1 MKQMR
6 TRILSVV
13 LALAI
18 LAGCITGGVALWK
31 KRSRKA
37 IKIYPISSFSMT
49 EYWGDSTTT
58 DGLVGVEGLQTVL
71 LSDTQTVTE
80 VLVQPGDQVQV
91 GDPLLTY
98 DTTLTELDL
107 QKKDVAVKQLELEL
121 TDAQKNLA
129 TIKTYKP
136 GVYIPGSVTTTVIP
150 GIPPMEE
157 PPFVD
162 DGTLTLLGGDG
173 SAADP
178 FVFPWK
184 EEYAFTDAL
193 FYQCMRGLDDA
204 YVLFEADGA
213 EPESDH
219 IPDAVGWYT
228 DAEQH
233 WQVCATCGATFH
245 LGTHIFAPVVEQP
258 ASMTEPGL
266 QHEAC
271 VVCGY
276 VKEDSE
282 QEIPPLEH
290 EHQASAAWS
299 GDKTSHWHLC
309 VLCGEKMDQ
318 ENHDLHWEIDREATS
333 THAGQK
339 HQECDICGYRGPVK
353 EIPATGGGS
362 SEEPDDD
369 ETGGDET
376 GGDQTGGDQTGGDQT
391 GGGQT
396 GGDQTGGD
404 QTGEDQTGGGPAE
417 RNQPDSTGGQTLSSP
432 TPAPNPELPSEPET
446 PDDTQPDSDGGD
458 ADSAPP
464 SQDDSSDTSDETP
477 IRAKWLMQFQKTDAG
492 YTYQLLA
499 IQVGSELRMLGQP
512 LPPLPEKEPS
522 EGIPSQTITSGIKYT
537 KEEINQMR
545 TEAEMTLK
553 ETDLNLRKAKLDYE
567 KAEQELNNGA
577 VYSTLEGKVS
587 SVLTEE
593 EARSMGEPM
602 IQVTAGGGY
611 VIQGSVSELLRDSV
625 QPGQTVTLRSWESGT
640 ECQGTIEEVSDY
652 PTQGTFWNGNSNVSL
667 YPFTVFV
674 PEDAGLRQ
682 GEYVEITYGASQQD
696 SGSFYLESMFI
707 RSENGKNYVYVADA
721 QGKLEKRFLSTGK
734 SIWGSYTE
742 IKSGLT
748 LEDYVAFPYGDGLRD
763 GADTEVSTI
772 EEFYG
777 W

>member
-1 MKQMR
+1 MKKL
-6 TRILSVV
+6 TKRILSVI
-13 LALAI
+13 LALAV
-18 LAGCITGGVALWK
+18 LAGCVTGGVALWN
-31 KRSRKA
+31 KRNSKA
-37 IKIYPISSFSMT
+37 IKIYPITSFSMT

-80 VLVQPGDQVQV
+80 VLVQPGEQVQA

-107 QKKDVAVKQLELEL
+107 QKKDVSVKQLELEL
-121 TDAQKNLA
+121 TEAQKELA

-150 GIPPMEE
+150 GIPPVEE

-162 DGTLTLLGGDG
+162 DGTLTLLSGDG

-178 FVFPWK
+178 FVYPWS
-184 EEYAFTDAL
+184 EEYTFTDAL

-219 IPDAVGWYT
+219 VPDAVGWYT
-228 DAEQH
+228 DTERH
-233 WQVCATCGATFH
+233 WQVCATCGVPFQLGEH
-245 LGTHIFAPVVEQP
+245 LFSPVVDQP
-258 ASMTEPGL
+258 ATMTEPGL

-290 EHQASAAWS
+290 EHQASTQWGGNKS
-299 GDKTSHWHLC
+299 SHWHLC

-318 ENHDLHWEIDREATS
+318 AGHDLRWVIDQEPTE
-333 THAGQK
+333 TQAGQK
-339 HQECDICGYRGPVK
+339 HPECDICGYRGPSQ
-353 EIPATGGGS
+353 EIPATGDSG
-362 SEEPDDD
+362 EEPDDPSSPETPD
-369 ETGGDET
+369 EEGNTKPDGPQDDTKPDGQQDDTKPDESQNS
-376 GGDQTGGDQTGGDQT
+376 GDQ
-391 GGGQT
+391 
-396 GGDQTGGD
+396 
-404 QTGEDQTGGGPAE
+404 AE
-417 RNQPDSTGGQTLSSP
+417 TAPTVQLTSSAS
-432 TPAPNPELPSEPET
+432 PAPNPNSPGEDTPQEEDPQEVPEDGEEET
-446 PDDTQPDSDGGD
+446 PPEE
-458 ADSAPP
+458 
-464 SQDDSSDTSDETP
+464 ETPGTPEEEP
-477 IRAKWLMQFQKTDAG
+477 IRAKWLMQFQKTDLG

-522 EGIPSQTITSGIKYT
+522 QGIPSQTITSGVKYT
-537 KEEINQMR
+537 KEEITQMR
-545 TEAEMTLK
+545 TEAEMKVK
-553 ETDLNLRKAKLDYE
+553 ETDLNLRKAQLDYE

-577 VYSTLEGKVS
+577 VYSELDGKVS

-593 EARSMGEPM
+593 EARTSGEPM

-640 ECQGTIEEVSDY
+640 ECQGTVQEISDY
-652 PTQGTFWNGNSNVSL
+652 PTQGSFWNGNTNVSL
-667 YPFTVFV
+667 YPFTVSV

-682 GEYVEITYGASQQD
+682 GEYVEITYGASQQA
-696 SGSFYLESMFI
+696 SNTFYLESMFI
-707 RSENGKNYVYVADA
+707 RAENGKNYVYVADD
-721 QGKLEKRFLSTGK
+721 QGKLEKRYISTGK
-734 SIWGSYTE
+734 SVWGSYTE

-748 LEDYVAFPYGDGLRD
+748 QEDYVAFPYGDGLKD
-763 GADTEVSTI
+763 GANTEVSTI